1 MRIVM
6 DFDGVYTDPSREG
19 EECFRS
25 FRDRIITLALSEV
38 GLGTEQSVD
47 SWLGELRVREAR
59 EPFRFGWRSEGKVSA
74 FTFEDPFLRNIGL
87 ADYLDHL
94 VAAGDGRASR
104 VRGALLARY
113 GVSSFGALSE
123 WAFHE
128 LKVKKKA
135 DPAAKAWVMSA
146 IERGHEIFIVS
157 NSATDKIREFLD
169 QSGFPEDRRPSV
181 RGGARKFGLGKDP
194 RPLVFG
200 AHASVPVSVDTD
212 RPLYE
217 AALLELRPDAVIG
230 DVFCLDLAL
239 PVRLKREKKL
249 NFSGGIHYRHRDYTP
264 SPMLGMIGGS
274 GSRIPEVSILREW
287 EQLAL

>member
-1 MRIVM
+1 M

-19 EECFRS
+19 EECSRS
-25 FRDRIITLALSEV
+25 FRNQIITLALSDV
-38 GLGTEQSVD
+38 GLGTEESVD

-94 VAAGDGRASR
+94 VGAGDERAVR
-104 VRGALLARY
+104 VLRGLTARD
-113 GVSSFGALSE
+113 GVTSFGALSE
-123 WAFHE
+123 WAFHQ
-128 LKVKKKA
+128 LKVKKKP
-135 DPAAKAWVMSA
+135 DPSAKAWVVSA

-157 NSATDKIREFLD
+157 NSATDKICEFLD
-169 QSGFPEDRRPSV
+169 QAGFPEDRRPSV
-181 RGGARKFGLGKDP
+181 RGGARKFGLGRDP
-194 RPLVFG
+194 RHLEIGVHG
-200 AHASVPVSVDTD
+200 SAPVSVDTD

-217 AALLELRPDAVIG
+217 TALLELQPDAVIG

-249 NFSGGIHYRHRDYTP
+249 NFHGGIHYRHRDYTP
-264 SPMLGMIGGS
+264 SPMLGLIGGR